1 MDRSRIAGRRVLR
14 YQCSFAAKEESDMAD
29 SIATAA
35 DYADAIMTARRAKNT
50 LFLILLLILITQ
62 ITLFFLGR
70 HDIVNLSG
78 ASAASIDSTAATQP
92 TTTTSAVSDPK
103 WLAVLEYLIGLTSF
117 LGIALTIVLAVVLLL
132 IVKIMLVGRLIGVSR
147 LTSAFIWTIVLAAL
161 LFPWQ
166 AFWSDYEFKVPGA
179 LYTWNELV
187 RRVNDQPSRDAAV
200 LFWARFV
207 GFPVLALI
215 ILMAIQVKSSRGLK
229 QALGE
234 ANYDSTAPIA

>member
-1 MDRSRIAGRRVLR
+1 
-14 YQCSFAAKEESDMAD
+14 MAD

-50 LFLILLLILITQ
+50 LFLLLLLILLAQ
-62 ITLFFLGR
+62 LALFFLGR
-70 HDIVNLSG
+70 NDVVNIEGNGTVATGVAVS
-78 ASAASIDSTAATQP
+78 SAATQP
-92 TTTTSAVSDPK
+92 TTADSSTVRFRTRD
-103 WLAVLEYLIGLTSF
+103 VLEYLVGVTAF
-117 LGIALTIVLAVVLLL
+117 LGIALTLVLAVVLLL

-147 LTSAFIWTIVLAAL
+147 LTSAFIWTVVLATL

-166 AFWSDYEFKVPGA
+166 AFWADYDFKLPGA

-187 RRVNDQPSRDAAV
+187 ARVKQQPQRDAAV

-207 GFPVLALI
+207 AFPVLALI
-215 ILMAIQVKSSRGLK
+215 ILLAIQIKSRRGLQ

-234 ANYDSTAPIA
+234 AHYDATTAPLA

>member
-1 MDRSRIAGRRVLR
+1 
-14 YQCSFAAKEESDMAD
+14 MAD

-50 LFLILLLILITQ
+50 LFLLLLLILLAQ
-62 ITLFFLGR
+62 LALFFLGR
-70 HDIVNLSG
+70 NDVVDLGSNVNV
-78 ASAASIDSTAATQP
+78 AATIETSAATQP
-92 TTTTSAVSDPK
+92 ATTEVTTRFKSRDVI
-103 WLAVLEYLIGLTSF
+103 EYLVGLTAF

-147 LTSAFIWTIVLAAL
+147 LTSAFIWTVVLGAL

-166 AFWSDYEFKVPGA
+166 AFWPDYDFKIPGA
-179 LYTWNELV
+179 LYTWNELEA
-187 RRVNDQPSRDAAV
+187 RVKQQPQRDEAV

-207 GFPVLALI
+207 AFPVLALI
-215 ILMAIQVKSSRGLK
+215 ILLSIQIKSRRGLQ

-234 ANYDSTAPIA
+234 AHYDSTSAPLA

>member
-1 MDRSRIAGRRVLR
+1 
-14 YQCSFAAKEESDMAD
+14 MAD

-50 LFLILLLILITQ
+50 LFLLLLLILLAQ
-62 ITLFFLGR
+62 LALFFLGR
-70 HDIVNLSG
+70 NDVVNIEGNGTVAMGVEVS
-78 ASAASIDSTAATQP
+78 SAATKP
-92 TTTTSAVSDPK
+92 TTADSSTVRFRTRD
-103 WLAVLEYLIGLTSF
+103 VLEYLVGVTAF
-117 LGIALTIVLAVVLLL
+117 LGIALTLVLAVVLLL

-147 LTSAFIWTIVLAAL
+147 LTSAFIWTVVLATL

-166 AFWSDYEFKVPGA
+166 AFWADYDFKLPGA

-187 RRVNDQPSRDAAV
+187 ARVKQQPHRDAAV

-207 GFPVLALI
+207 AFPVLALI
-215 ILMAIQVKSSRGLK
+215 ILLAIQIKSRRGLQ

-234 ANYDSTAPIA
+234 AHYDSTNAPLA

>member
-1 MDRSRIAGRRVLR
+1 
-14 YQCSFAAKEESDMAD
+14 MAD

-50 LFLILLLILITQ
+50 LFLLLLLILLAQ
-62 ITLFFLGR
+62 LALFFLGR
-70 HDIVNLSG
+70 NDVVDLS
-78 ASAASIDSTAATQP
+78 SNVDVAATIETSAATQP
-92 TTTTSAVSDPK
+92 ATTEIATRFKSRD
-103 WLAVLEYLIGLTSF
+103 VLEYLIGLTAF

-147 LTSAFIWTIVLAAL
+147 LTSAFIWTVILAAL

-166 AFWSDYEFKVPGA
+166 AFWPDYDFKIPGA
-179 LYTWNELV
+179 LYTWNELEE
-187 RRVNDQPSRDAAV
+187 RVKQQPQRDEAV

-207 GFPVLALI
+207 AFPVLALI
-215 ILMAIQVKSSRGLK
+215 ILLSIQIKSRRGLQ

-234 ANYDSTAPIA
+234 AHYDSTSAPLA